1 MMDGQGREQ
10 HAAVDSSMAVDESR
24 EDSLQLLSDDEEGG
38 SRKLH
43 KGETQEERDKKR
55 RAFKACGCTQSCLCT
70 AMVLTVAIAASTQ
83 VHTV

>member
-1 MMDGQGREQ
+1 MMDGQRRDQ
-10 HAAVDSSMAVDESR
+10 HAAVDPSMMVDDSR

-55 RAFKACGCTQSCLCT
+55 RAFKACKWMQNVVYALSCLLSC
-70 AMVLTVAIAASTQ
+70 
-83 VHTV
+83 